1 MILLLLQK
9 GGTMKDIDIAKELLK
24 KEQLSLAII
33 KNGEIIFTNSDF
45 GIKPMYIAAMEFKD
59 CLEGASVADKVIG
72 RAAAMLLKYA
82 EIKELHT
89 DLISEKAFEVLE
101 SSNIKFEYEEK
112 AEYIINRDNT
122 GMCPVETMSL
132 NTDNIEELLNHIA
145 AFLKKINKL

>member
-1 MILLLLQK
+1 
-9 GGTMKDIDIAKELLK
+9 MKDIDIAKELFK

-45 GIKPMYIAAMEFKD
+45 GIKPMYIATMEFKD
-59 CLEGASVADKVIG
+59 SLKGASVADKVIG

-89 DLISEKAFEVLE
+89 DLISEKAVEVLDN
-101 SSNIKFEYEEK
+101 SNIKYEYEEK

-122 GMCPVETMSL
+122 GMCPVEAMSL
-132 NTDNIEELLNHIA
+132 NTDNIEELLSNIA